1 MPMPAQR
8 GTAMNQGLNTGAA
21 YEESSSRDM
30 ARMIY
35 ILYLCGLA
43 AGITAVIG
51 VVMAQIYQHNAPEWL
66 RSHYRFQVRTFWIA
80 ALYLA
85 LILAV
90 ALTLNVL
97 PILLLWLIWSVMRVV
112 CALAY
117 LERGESHPHAHSWL
131 W

>member
-1 MPMPAQR
+1 MK
-8 GTAMNQGLNTGAA
+8 GLNAEAA

-51 VVMAQIYQHNAPEWL
+51 AVMAQIYQHNAPDWL

-85 LILAV
+85 VMLAV
-90 ALTLNVL
+90 ALTFNVL

-112 CALAY
+112 RGLAY
-117 LERGESHPHAHSWL
+117 LERGESHPHGHSWL

>member
-1 MPMPAQR
+1 MLRVSQQ
-8 GTAMNQGLNTGAA
+8 GTAMNGMNAEAA

-35 ILYLCGLA
+35 ILYLCGPA

-51 VVMAQIYQHNAPEWL
+51 VVMAQIYQHNAPDWL
-66 RSHYRFQVRTFWIA
+66 RTHYRFQVRTFWIA

-85 LILAV
+85 GTLAV
-90 ALTLNVL
+90 ALAVDVL
-97 PILLLWLIWSVMRVV
+97 AILVLWLIWSVMRVV
-112 CALAY
+112 RGLAY
-117 LERGESHPHAHSWL
+117 LERSESHPRANSWL